1 MRRFFVKPPYKF
13 PTFWFY
19 PAFSEVQNT
28 GMEREG
34 FIFTIFFLTLGPV
47 KIIPAFAKLTQSMPL
62 KFRQEVAVKGILI
75 ATAMCLYVALLGEGI
90 LRNYEISLEGLE
102 IAGGLVLL
110 ISALNAIFPGLQ
122 PPTPVRSQPTALQLA
137 ISPVASPI
145 VVPPVGVAAILIFI
159 MLSPRYP
166 GMTLAIGKALLIMLV
181 LNFLVMFFI
190 DKIIKVP
197 GLLLLLQVFGSVLVF
212 VQVALAV
219 ETILDG
225 FRTLGIFSK

>member
-1 MRRFFVKPPYKF
+1 
-13 PTFWFY
+13 
-19 PAFSEVQNT
+19 
-28 GMEREG
+28 MEREG

-62 KFRQEVAVKGILI
+62 KFKREVALKGILI

-90 LRNYEISLEGLE
+90 LRNYEISLEALE
-102 IAGGLVLL
+102 IAGGLILL
-110 ISALNAIFPGLQ
+110 ISALIAIFPILQ
-122 PPTPVRSQPTALQLA
+122 PPNPSRSQPTALQLA
-137 ISPVASPI
+137 IAPVASPI

-159 MLSPRYP
+159 MLAPRYP
-166 GMTLAIGKALLIMLV
+166 GMNFAIAKALLIMLV
-181 LNFLVMFFI
+181 LDFLVMFFI

-212 VQVALAV
+212 VQVALAI

-225 FRTLGIFSK
+225 FRNLGVFSALG

>member
-1 MRRFFVKPPYKF
+1 
-13 PTFWFY
+13 
-19 PAFSEVQNT
+19 
-28 GMEREG
+28 MEREG

-47 KIIPAFAKLTQSMPL
+47 KIIPAFAKLTQSTPL
-62 KFRQEVAVKGILI
+62 KFKREVAIKGILI
-75 ATAMCLYVALLGEGI
+75 AAAMCLYIALLGEGI

-122 PPTPVRSQPTALQLA
+122 PPAPVRSQPTALQLA

-159 MLSPRYP
+159 MLAPRYP

-225 FRTLGIFSK
+225 FRTLGLFST